1 MFYSNNARNG
11 DIWEGNIVAVDMEFC
26 VSKWSELAYC
36 LRPLERWGN
45 ASNPAWGFLAR
56 FL

>member
-36 LRPLERWGN
+36 LRPLER
-45 ASNPAWGFLAR
+45 
-56 FL
+56 